1 MSGPKNENQHT
12 VLISLGSNINPE
24 KYLPAA
30 VKLLAGIVDG
40 LQVSSTWES
49 PAVGSVGP
57 NYLNNAVQ
65 FETELSLEK
74 IKSHLITPIENQ
86 LGRVRSDDKYMDR
99 TIDLDVLVYDQNV
112 VDPGLWS
119 QAHLAVPASELA
131 PGLINELTGNSL
143 RETAERLQ
151 RQVKIIQR
159 KDLD

>member
-1 MSGPKNENQHT
+1 MSGPKSYNQHT

-24 KYLPAA
+24 KHLPAA
-30 VKLLAGIVDG
+30 VKLLAEIVDG

-49 PAVGSVGP
+49 PAVGSIGP
-57 NYLNNAVQ
+57 NYLNNAVL

-74 IKSHLITPIENQ
+74 IRSHLISPIENQ
-86 LGRVRSDDKYMDR
+86 LGRVRSADKYMDR

-112 VDPGLWS
+112 VDPDLWS
-119 QAHLAVPASELA
+119 QAHLAVPTSELI
-131 PGLINELTGNSL
+131 PEFKNEVTGNSL

-151 RQVKIIQR
+151 RRVEIIQR